1 MNHQIIISGIGGQGV
16 LFVTRLLAE
25 ACMNDNR
32 HVLTSE
38 THGMAQRGGTVI
50 SHLKVGDFKSP
61 LIRPGNADLFIA
73 LKPENLDLHYGFL
86 KKSGMA
92 IVNSSEASLRAH
104 TKGAKALNADSLA
117 NQDNNPGSI
126 NLYMLGGALAL
137 IPVCSI
143 EKIKQ
148 QIEIRFAKKDK
159 KVRAKAVMALER
171 GFEIMKSGNMLA
183 F

>member
-73 LKPENLDLHYGFL
+73 LKSENLDLHYGFL
-86 KKSGMA
+86 KKSGKA
-92 IVNSSEASLRAH
+92 IVNSSEVSLTH
-104 TKGAKALNADSLA
+104 TNGAKVLDADFLA
-117 NQDNNPGSI
+117 DQDNNHDSI
-126 NLYMLGGALAL
+126 NLYMLGGAMAL

-148 QIEIRFAKKDK
+148 QIKIRFAKKDE
-159 KVRAKAVMALER
+159 KVRDRAAMALER
-171 GFEIMKSGNMLA
+171 GFKA
-183 F
+183 VKKD

>member
-1 MNHQIIISGIGGQGV
+1 MNYQIIISGVGGQGV

-86 KKSGMA
+86 KKTGMA
-92 IVNSSEASLRAH
+92 IVNSSEGSLAAH
-104 TKGAKALNADSLA
+104 TNGAKALNADFLA
-117 NQDNNPGSI
+117 DRDNNRASI
-126 NLYMLGGALAL
+126 NLYMLGGAMAL
-137 IPVCSI
+137 IEVCSI
-143 EKIKQ
+143 EKIKK
-148 QIEIRFAKKDK
+148 QIEIHFAKKDEK
-159 KVRAKAVMALER
+159 IRTKAGMALER
-171 GFEIMKSGNMLA
+171 GFKAVKSGKN
-183 F
+183 

>member
-61 LIRPGNADLFIA
+61 LIRPGNADLFVA

-86 KKSGMA
+86 KKSGRA
-92 IVNSSEASLRAH
+92 IVNSSEASLTAH
-104 TKGAKALNADSLA
+104 TNGAKVLNADFLA
-117 NQDNNPGSI
+117 DQDNNPGSI
-126 NLYMLGGALAL
+126 NLYMLGGAMAL
-137 IPVCSI
+137 IPVCPI

-171 GFEIMKSGNMLA
+171 GFKA
-183 F
+183 VKKRKD

>member
-1 MNHQIIISGIGGQGV
+1 MNYQIIISGAGGQGV
-16 LFVTRLLAE
+16 LFITRLLAE

-61 LIRPGNADLFIA
+61 LIRPGSADLFVA

-92 IVNSSEASLRAH
+92 IVNSSEGSSTAGTNR
-104 TKGAKALNADSLA
+104 AKALNADFLA

-126 NLYMLGGALAL
+126 NLYMLGGAIAL

-143 EKIKQ
+143 EKIKK
-148 QIEIRFAKKDK
+148 QIEIRFVKKDK
-159 KVRAKAVMALER
+159 KIRAKAVMALER
-171 GFEIMKSGNMLA
+171 GFKTIVSGC
-183 F
+183 